1 MPIPIMIFV
10 SIVLMAVIIG
20 LVVFNL
26 KVCWVIKVLKKA
38 DNLQEEQIKTLLHLR
53 TPYEINEYWSKSI
66 LKRPRSDLELK
77 LLQNQTTVRML
88 QSQINPHFLYNTL
101 DCIRGEALLQGAD
114 DLATM
119 TKALSS
125 FFSYSIS
132 KSGTLVTIRDELQN
146 VKNYFLIQQFRFNRR
161 FILEMDYDSK
171 DFEIM
176 NNLIPRLT
184 LQPIIEN
191 SISHGFS
198 AKTDDCRITLSMEKS
213 DRKIYV
219 RCSDNGIGMSAHQL
233 EEITEKLRVGRE
245 DLLETPEDGGD
256 VHGLGLANIS
266 NRIRLLMGES
276 YGLQI
281 FSMEN
286 VGTDIVVCLPK
297 QDKMVDNI

>member
-1 MPIPIMIFV
+1 MPIPIMIFI
-10 SIVLMAVIIG
+10 SAALIAVIIG
-20 LVVFNL
+20 LVITNF
-26 KVCWVIKVLKKA
+26 KVWWVIKVLKKS
-38 DNLQEEQIKTLLHLR
+38 DNLQEDQIKTLLHLR
-53 TPYEINEYWSKSI
+53 KPHEINEYWSKNI

-161 FILEMDYDSK
+161 FILEMDCDSK

-198 AKTDDCRITLSMEKS
+198 TKTDDCRITLSVEKT

-219 RCSDNGIGMSAHQL
+219 RCSDNGIGMSPRQL
-233 EEITEKLRVGRE
+233 EELTEKLRVGQE
-245 DLLETPEDGGD
+245 DLLEETDDGKD

-276 YGLQI
+276 YGLQV
-281 FSMEN
+281 FSVEN
-286 VGTDIVVCLPK
+286 VGTDIVVCLPR
-297 QDKMVDNI
+297 QDKMVDGL